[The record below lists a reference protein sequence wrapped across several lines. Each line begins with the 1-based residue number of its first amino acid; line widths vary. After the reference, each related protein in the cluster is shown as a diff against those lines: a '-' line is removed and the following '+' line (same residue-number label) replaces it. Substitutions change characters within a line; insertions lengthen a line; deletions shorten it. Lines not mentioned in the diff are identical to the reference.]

1 MNTKEET
8 QGVSLLR
15 GNPKEAV
22 KKLSIPLMLSMM
34 IISLYNIID
43 SIWVAGLGA
52 DQLAGVGFVIPL
64 EFLIISVGTSLGA
77 GTTSV
82 VSKYIG
88 AKDNQMADN
97 AAAHS
102 VILSIIVS
110 LIITIIF
117 TVFMKELLIA
127 MGARGQGLGY
137 ALDYAHI
144 YFVLSFFVIMP
155 NALYGLLRSE
165 GDTKRTMYVMV
176 LCAIL
181 NMILDP
187 IFIYTL
193 NLQMFG
199 AALSTI
205 ISLMIVLAIIIYW
218 IYIKKDTYLKPT
230 LNNFQ
235 YDSEIIFDIL
245 KVAIPSILE
254 MIFITF
260 ITAVMHF
267 IILAVS
273 TTDSIAV
280 FENGWR
286 MITLATE
293 PMIAISIA
301 LTSIVAA
308 NYGAKNYINIKT
320 AYNYSVKLSTIIGL
334 VALAIFLIFAPQIAY
349 LLSYGETSIRLLN
362 PTIMFFYIFA
372 WFFITFPGGIISTY
386 VFQGLGKGTHSLILT
401 VIRDAI
407 CATLFAILFG
417 IVLDF
422 GINGVWFGLMI
433 GYVIGGVIA
442 IIYANYYLNKL
453 INDYQH
459 L

>member
-137 ALDYAHI
+137 ALDYAQI

-386 VFQGLGKGTHSLILT
+386 AFQGLGKGTHSLILT